1 MLGKWGRLLF
11 NPLVAA
17 QNFEYKMSNV
27 SREVSQIGLRYAYRP
42 ANLFLPDT

>member
-1 MLGKWGRLLF
+1 MTGKWGRLLF

-27 SREVSQIGLRYAYRP
+27 RGAAITPLKLIA
-42 ANLFLPDT
+42 